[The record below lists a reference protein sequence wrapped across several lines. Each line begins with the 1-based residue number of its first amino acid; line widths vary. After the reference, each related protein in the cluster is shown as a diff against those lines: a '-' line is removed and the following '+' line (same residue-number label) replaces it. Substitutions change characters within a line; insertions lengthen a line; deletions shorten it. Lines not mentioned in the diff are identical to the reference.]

1 MPATVKTPP
10 SVGDIVVF
18 NRSLDAPRGAV
29 FKAWT
34 DPRQLAQWW
43 GPKGFT
49 NPVCEADPRPGG
61 AIRIVMRGPDGTEYP
76 MGGTFIEVAPPE
88 RIVFSATVDLR
99 GVRVV
104 ETHNT
109 VTLTEREGGKTAM
122 EVRVRVVQ
130 ATAEATPMLAGMHEG
145 WSQSLEKLGAFVG
158 QR

>member
-1 MPATVKTPP
+1 MPATAKTPP

-18 NRSLDAPRGAV
+18 NRLLDAPRSAV
-29 FKAWT
+29 FRAWT

-61 AIRIVMRGPDGTEYP
+61 TIRIVMRGPDGTDYP

-88 RIVFSATVDLR
+88 RIVFSATVDVR

-109 VTLTEREGGKTAM
+109 VTLTEQEGGKTAM
-122 EVRVRVVQ
+122 EVRVLVVQ

-145 WSQSLEKLGAFVG
+145 WSQSLEKLGTFVG

>member
-1 MPATVKTPP
+1 MPATAKTPP
-10 SVGDIVVF
+10 SAGDIVVF
-18 NRSLDAPRGAV
+18 NRLLEAPRSAV
-29 FKAWT
+29 FGAWT

-61 AIRIVMRGPDGTEYP
+61 VIRIVMRGPDGTDYP

-88 RIVFSATVDLR
+88 KIVFSATVDIR
-99 GVRVV
+99 GVRVL

-109 VTLTEREGGKTAM
+109 VLLTEQGGKTVM
-122 EVRVRVVQ
+122 DLRVRVVQ

-145 WSQSLEKLGAFVG
+145 WSQSLDRLGTFVAK
-158 QR
+158 R

>member
-1 MPATVKTPP
+1 MPATAKSTL

-18 NRSLDAPRGAV
+18 KRTLDAPRSAA

-34 DPRQLAQWW
+34 DPNQLAQWW

-61 AIRIVMRGPDGTEYP
+61 RLYIVMRGPDGTDYP

-88 RIVFSATVDLR
+88 RLVFTGTVDVS
-99 GVRVV
+99 GVRVL
-104 ETHNT
+104 ETHNS
-109 VTLTEREGGKTAM
+109 VTFTERDGKTIM
-122 EVRVRVVQ
+122 DLRVRVVK

-145 WSQSLEKLGAFVG
+145 WSQTLDRLGAFLA
-158 QR
+158 QK